1 VLAAHPVPLVP
12 PYKQVL
18 DVDHLLK
25 RGVGR
30 LKLVPAYPEPALR
43 LPDFE
48 ALRKA
53 LFAPAMLS
61 RTR

>member
-1 VLAAHPVPLVP
+1 VPLVP
-12 PYKQVL
+12 PTKLVL
-18 DVDHLLK
+18 DVEHLLK

-48 ALRKA
+48 VLRKA
-53 LFAPAMLS
+53 LFAPAMLT
-61 RTR
+61 RTT